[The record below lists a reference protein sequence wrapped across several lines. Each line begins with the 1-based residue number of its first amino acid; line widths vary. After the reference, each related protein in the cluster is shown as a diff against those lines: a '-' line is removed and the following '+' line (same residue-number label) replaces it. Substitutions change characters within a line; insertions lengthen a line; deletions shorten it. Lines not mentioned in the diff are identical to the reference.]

1 MRKFS
6 YLLLFG
12 LIAQILGCA
21 QVPKESVELSVTVG
35 RDLVEV
41 HRAHRELTMRYF
53 GRMKNDINGFI
64 DEIYRPYMTQNTM
77 ADFKLLERIQSAVE
91 KGDEVRA
98 FNIMKLFV
106 SLLSEQIENYRRE
119 LLKNISKQESEVLLA
134 IDDSYQKIQNANA
147 IVTGHLA
154 SIRKVHD
161 AQAELLSRVKL
172 EGLRD
177 EIAIKTV
184 TFSDKISDIVVKAR
198 KVDQTIDKAEER
210 MKAIEKFATELK
222 NVSAGN

>member
-6 YLLLFG
+6 YLLQFG

-35 RDLVEV
+35 RDLAEV
-41 HRAHRELTMRYF
+41 HRAHRELTTRYF
-53 GRMKNDINGFI
+53 GRMKKDINEFI
-64 DEIYRPYMTQNTM
+64 DEIYRPYMIQNTM

-119 LLKNISKQESEVLLA
+119 LLKNVSKQESEVLLV

-172 EGLRD
+172 EGLR
-177 EIAIKTV
+177 EEVASKTV
-184 TFSDKISDIVVKAR
+184 TFSDKISNIVVKAR
-198 KVDQTIDKAEER
+198 KVDQTIDKAEKR